1 MATTTNLTSSRRALL
16 AAGLGGLA
24 ATIAQAVGRPAP
36 VRAGVDGDVVLGAAN
51 SAASTT
57 GIASSGTGAALEA
70 RTSSSTGSAIAAYST
85 DYPAVFARSENNTGL
100 YGIGFS
106 AGSGVLGQHLGA
118 GGGPGVLGSAG
129 INHTTPPTGTGIFG
143 YGSQGVVG
151 QGDGVTGYVGVQGFV
166 GAADPPPPAALA
178 GNHPTGSYGEANGAD
193 PTGVWGQGGTVD
205 SGFSTGVYGEGDTG
219 VWGFGGWGVF
229 GASNATGTGVYGF
242 AGTSVPGA
250 PANTGV
256 FGYSNAGTG
265 IHAASGTGTA
275 LYVNGKVRLSR
286 SGKLPVSVGKT
297 NVVKTLA
304 GVTTSSIIIAV
315 LQTVETGT
323 WVRAAV
329 AGSGKFTVYFNRALP
344 SSSSVGYMILG

>member
-1 MATTTNLTSSRRALL
+1 MATTTEHNSSRRALL

-24 ATIAQAVGRPAP
+24 ATVAQSIGQPAL
-36 VRAGVDGDVVLGAAN
+36 VRAGVDGDVILGVAN
-51 SAASTT
+51 SASSTT
-57 GIASSGTGAALEA
+57 GIASSGPGAALETS
-70 RTSSSTGSAIAAYST
+70 TSSSTGWAIIANST
-85 DYPAVFARSENNTGL
+85 DYPAVFAS
-100 YGIGFS
+100 S
-106 AGSGVLGQHLGA
+106 AGNAGVYGVGHGSNGAVLGQSLGT
-118 GGGPGVLGSAG
+118 GPGVLGSAG
-129 INHTTPPTGTGIFG
+129 VNHTTPPTGTGIFG

-151 QGDGVTGYVGVQGFV
+151 QGDGLTGYVGVQGFV
-166 GAADPPPPAALA
+166 GAPDPPPPAPLT
-178 GNHPTGSYGEANGAD
+178 GNHPTGTYGEANGAD

-219 VWGFGGWGVF
+219 VWGYGGWGVF
-229 GASNATGTGVYGF
+229 GASDTTGTGVYGF

-265 IHAASGTGTA
+265 IYASSGTGTA
-275 LYVNGKVRLSR
+275 LHVNGKLRLSR
-286 SGKLPVSVGKT
+286 SGKISVSSGKT

-315 LQTVETGT
+315 LQTAETGT

-329 AGSGKFTVYFNRALP
+329 AGTGKFTVYFNRALP
-344 SSSSVGYMILG
+344 SSSSVGYMVLG